1 MKNKFYL
8 RQLSGIFIGSFLLLL
23 LLAGGC
29 YAPKTTP
36 FVAPVAAVAAFVA
49 ENQCES
55 CHSEIYK
62 NHSHTRHSA
71 TLRVATT
78 EELGPDAPPTGAI
91 PNTPFSI
98 KRTGNRFL
106 FSSKSD
112 NGKSNLIDY
121 ALGSGKLAMTYVSVH
136 EDQTLTELRMSWYP
150 GVKKWYITPGQ
161 ESMTESNTG
170 YRHDS
175 PTSKSCILCHAS
187 NLPEKSLRPTAE
199 SMGVRCQSCH
209 GPASVH
215 LEAVKSGSADIK
227 MEKLGKWT
235 ATQINELC
243 GKCHRSNSQVG
254 NSGNDITMT
263 QRFQPYGLSQSKC
276 FQKSGDTLT
285 CMTCHDSHAKL
296 AKDESVYV
304 KACLNCHNGAD
315 RQLPDKTM
323 MKSVICPVNSKA
335 KCIGCHMPSRKVF
348 PISKLP
354 ISMADHLIWAYRK
367 KQKQPN

>member
-1 MKNKFYL
+1 MMNKFYL
-8 RQLSGIFIGSFLLLL
+8 RPLYGILIGFFLLLL
-23 LLAGGC
+23 ILAGGC
-29 YAPKTTP
+29 NSHKQTP
-36 FVAPVAAVAAFVA
+36 FVASIAVAPTFVD
-49 ENQCES
+49 EHRCES

-78 EELGPDAPPTGAI
+78 EVLGADAPPVGAI
-91 PNTPFSI
+91 PNTPYVI
-98 KRTGNRFL
+98 KRSGNRFS
-106 FSSKSD
+106 FSTKTD
-112 NGKSNLIDY
+112 EGKSNLIDF

-150 GVKKWYITPGQ
+150 SVKKWFITPGQ
-161 ESMTESNTG
+161 ESMTDSNAG

-187 NLPEKSLRPTAE
+187 NLPDKSLTPTAS

-209 GPASVH
+209 GPASAH

-227 MEKLGKWT
+227 MEKLGTWK

-243 GKCHRSNSQVG
+243 GKCHRSDSQVG

-285 CMTCHDSHAKL
+285 CMTCHDSHARL
-296 AKDESVYV
+296 SKDESGYV
-304 KACLNCHNGAD
+304 KACLNCHNGTD
-315 RQLPDKTM
+315 RQLPDKTL
-323 MKSVICPVNSKA
+323 MKSVICPVNPKD
-335 KCIGCHMPSRKVF
+335 KCTGCHMPTRKVF
-348 PISKLP
+348 PISELP